1 MIKGSVML
9 TLTEQKKRIETLLN
23 SQPIQWQ
30 ENQHSVYRIL
40 KPGTNK
46 ASLWLRITKGSET
59 FTVATSGGL
68 TSFMEQF
75 IQELIGP
82 PFKSEGNHRDWHKV
96 PYEHVSK
103 IVSEFSRVFSIK
115 TKNHSTEQITND
127 IQEIIELTNIDSTEK
142 SSLIQSRIGQGKF
155 REGLLNLWGA
165 CSVTQSKHFPLLVAS
180 HIKPWSKSNNQE
192 RLDPYNGLL
201 LLPNLDK
208 AFDLGFISFD
218 LSGNIL
224 ISNELPDY
232 KVLGISER
240 MSILVKDKN
249 KMYLKYHRLH
259 IFKNTGVSTLSRT

>member
-1 MIKGSVML
+1 ML
-9 TLTEQKKRIETLLN
+9 TLNEQKKRIETLLN

-30 ENQHSVYRIL
+30 ENKNSVYRIP
-40 KPGTNK
+40 KPDTNK

-59 FTVATSGGL
+59 FTVATSGDL
-68 TSFMEQF
+68 TSFMEKF
-75 IQELIGP
+75 IQRLIGA
-82 PFKSEGNHRDWHKV
+82 PFYSEGNHRDWHKV
-96 PYEHVSK
+96 SYEHASK
-103 IVSEFSRVFSIK
+103 IVNEFSRIFSK
-115 TKNHSTEQITND
+115 NTKAISTEQITSD

-155 REGLLNLWGA
+155 REGLLKLWGA
-165 CSVTQSKHFPLLVAS
+165 CSVTQSKHFPLLLAS

-224 ISNELPDY
+224 ISNQLPEY
-232 KVLGISER
+232 KILGISER
-240 MSILVKDKN
+240 MSILIKDKN
-249 KMYLKYHRLH
+249 KAYLKYHQLH
-259 IFKNTGVSTLSRT
+259 VFKNT